1 MESVNPAS
9 IPSLCDGLGRQ
20 ADFRKAYPMIG
31 HASFQR
37 SVLAAH
43 QIHVGSGVAGFLLEI
58 KPSRGFHG
66 FGDWESLLMMYPEY
80 QRQGIGTL
88 VINQISETQVRSF
101 FVSAKSNLASTSF
114 FHKQPMLKLVDEN
127 ERCRVYAPSNKR

>member
-1 MESVNPAS
+1 MESVNPAI

-20 ADFRKAYPMIG
+20 ADFRKAFPMIG

-37 SVLAAH
+37 SVLAANEI
-43 QIHVGSGVAGFLLEI
+43 QDGEGAKGFLFEI
-58 KPSRGFHG
+58 KPSPEFHAY
-66 FGDWESLLMMYPEY
+66 GDRESLLMMYPEY
-80 QRQGIGTL
+80 QRRGIGTL
-88 VINQISETQVRSF
+88 VISRISKMGVRRF